1 VTDDGQQ
8 RYEAARS
15 RLAALRAEWEAAG
28 SPFTMPGN
36 RGGVV
41 EHVLHKL
48 LRFEELQ
55 VDRLAKSVRP
65 ARLGRPPSAVPGLPP
80 PLEERRVR
88 RVK

>member
-1 VTDDGQQ
+1 MTDDAQQ

-15 RLAALRAEWEAAG
+15 RLAALQAEWKAAG

-65 ARLGRPPSAVPGLPP
+65 ARMGRPPSAVPGLPP
-80 PLEERRVR
+80 PLERVPVERG
-88 RVK
+88 